1 MHSHPVFENP
11 PALPHDTVLDV
22 LSRALSRDTAESVQA
37 KAASAMVGTALRD
50 DDRAFIEQCCFEV
63 AARAEPGC
71 HLLGLAGLCLGHAAR
86 RFGTLSDEAIALAE
100 SLACRA
106 ERDSADVDG
115 RALDGLDD
123 IQHFI
128 RR

>member
-1 MHSHPVFENP
+1 MHSHHAFENP
-11 PALPHDTVLDV
+11 PALPHDTVLDI
-22 LSRALSRDTAESVQA
+22 LSRAVSEDSAEAVQA
-37 KAASAMVGTALRD
+37 KAASAMAGTALKD

-100 SLACRA
+100 SLARRA
-106 ERDSADVDG
+106 ERDTADVDG
-115 RALDGLDD
+115 RALDGLED
-123 IQHFI
+123 IQRFVQ
-128 RR
+128 R

>member
-11 PALPHDTVLDV
+11 PALPHDTVLGV
-22 LSRALSRDTAESVQA
+22 LSRVLSGDTAESVQT

-128 RR
+128 RG